1 MSNIYRNL
9 PPEERAEY
17 DDLFHSAAYD
27 EDGKQLPAHEIKK
40 RAHTLLQEAA
50 AAGKVWASYVIDDD
64 ARDGHLRRFKQ
75 WDRARQVVHTKHG
88 DRVVRRSAV
97 MSLRRKN
104 AETGQLYYQGTFYD
118 DMTRN
123 DLLDVISESGSR
135 ISADRDTIETARRL
149 LHLVDDTRA
158 ATVSQA
164 LKVRGLELESY
175 LMGECA

>member
-1 MSNIYRNL
+1 
-9 PPEERAEY
+9 
-17 DDLFHSAAYD
+17 
-27 EDGKQLPAHEIKK
+27 
-40 RAHTLLQEAA
+40 
-50 AAGKVWASYVIDDD
+50 
-64 ARDGHLRRFKQ
+64 
-75 WDRARQVVHTKHG
+75 
-88 DRVVRRSAV
+88 